1 MPVKTDELI
10 DNLSETLAPVPRHA
24 VLLRLA
30 QGVGGG
36 AIVSFLILWVSMGF
50 RPDLAQ
56 AVGTSMYWMKFFY
69 TLSLALFAFWATE
82 RLARPSSKAGWPLL
96 GAAVVI
102 LALTFLSGMQMM
114 YTPPAKR
121 MPMLMGHSSHVC
133 PWLIVGLSIPI
144 FIGTFWALRAL
155 APTRIVLAGAVAG
168 FASGALGA
176 WIYAFRCD
184 ETTAPFLLV
193 FFTLGMALVGL
204 LGALVARRALR
215 W

>member
-1 MPVKTDELI
+1 MKTDELI
-10 DNLSETLAPVPRHA
+10 GNLSETLAPVPRHW
-24 VLLRLA
+24 VWLKLA
-30 QGVGGG
+30 QGVGAG
-36 AIVSFLILWVSMGF
+36 ALVSFLALWAWLGF
-50 RPDLAQ
+50 RPDLAH
-56 AVGTSMYWMKFFY
+56 AVDTSAYWMKFFY

-96 GAAVVI
+96 GAAFVI
-102 LALTFLSGMQMM
+102 FVLTALSGMKMM
-114 YTPPAKR
+114 HTPPDAR
-121 MPMLMGHSSHVC
+121 MHVLMGHSARIC
-133 PWLIVGLSIPI
+133 PWLIVALSTPI
-144 FIGTFWALRAL
+144 FIGTFWSLRAL

-204 LGALVARRALR
+204 AGALVARRVLR